1 MAMTYNICSMILTT
15 LGKFKVKRGVKRH
28 ENVSWDIYKVQENG
42 FRVGKNLGPTQG
54 TYKVVP

>member
-1 MAMTYNICSMILTT
+1 MILITFD
-15 LGKFKVKRGVKRH
+15 KFKVKRGVKRH

>member
-1 MAMTYNICSMILTT
+1 MFNDFDNFRQIQGEKS
-15 LGKFKVKRGVKRH
+15 VKRH

-42 FRVGKNLGPTQG
+42 FRAGKNLGPTQG